1 MKLFVD
7 DAISDSARRWRHRR
21 SKASGSI
28 LVIVLVACTLVG
40 ITLASYLQLVSNQ
53 NLSIMRSM
61 AWNKALVLA
70 EAGIEEA
77 LAHLN
82 SNITNRTQDGW
93 VLVGTNVTKERTL
106 GDDRY
111 RVWINKDQEPPLI
124 LSEGYAKHPL
134 SGEFLSPRTIRV
146 STTNDALFAKGL
158 VAKGKLDLAGNGIR
172 TDSYIS
178 TDPNFSTA
186 GKYDPAKNKDGG
198 DIATNSSVEDSM
210 DVWNAEI
217 LGTASTGPN
226 GNVKLG
232 QNGRIGSK
240 TWHSANSKGIQPG
253 WAKDDMNVY
262 FPNVKAPFNGG
273 AFNPASGTVSNVN
286 YKYLLGAGN
295 YQISQLKLQASETML
310 VTGNTTL
317 YVTSEIDIA
326 GSGKIEIAPGATLQL
341 YMAGAVTKIAGNGI
355 ANNGVATS
363 FSYWGLPSNTQVSL
377 SGNASLAGT
386 VYAPQALLTLGGGG
400 SNTSDFMGAA
410 VANSIK
416 LNGHFHFHYDES
428 LKIHGPKRGYIIT
441 SWAEG
446 GW

>member
-1 MKLFVD
+1 M
-7 DAISDSARRWRHRR
+7 IM
-21 SKASGSI
+21 
-28 LVIVLVACTLVG
+28 LVACMLIG

-61 AWNKALVLA
+61 AWNRALVLA

-82 SNITNRTQDGW
+82 SNTTNRTHDGW
-93 VLVGTNVTKERTL
+93 ALAGTNVTKERNL

-124 LSEGYAKHPL
+124 LSEGYARHPK
-134 SGEFLSPRTIRV
+134 SGQFLAPRTIRV

-158 VAKGKLDLAGNGIR
+158 VAKGKLDLAGNGIK

-198 DIATNSSVEDSM
+198 DIATNSSVEDSLN
-210 DVWNAEI
+210 VWNAEI
-217 LGTASTGPN
+217 FGTASTGPD

-240 TWHSANSKGIQPG
+240 TWHSASSKGIQPG

-262 FPNVKAPFNGG
+262 FPDVKPPFDGG
-273 AFNPASGTVSNVN
+273 AFNPSGGSISNVN
-286 YKYLLGAGN
+286 YTYILGAGD
-295 YQISQLKLQASETML
+295 YQMTHLKLKASETML
-310 VTGNTTL
+310 VTGNARL
-317 YVTSEIDIA
+317 YVTSEIDIT
-326 GSGKIEIAPGATLQL
+326 GGGKIEFAPGATLQL
-341 YMAGAVTKIAGNGI
+341 YMAGALTKIAGNGI
-355 ANNGVATS
+355 ANNGMANS

-377 SGNASLAGT
+377 SGNATLAGT
-386 VYAPQALLTLGGGG
+386 VYAPQAQLTLGGGG
-400 SNTSDFMGAA
+400 STSADFMGAA

-428 LKIHGPKRGYIIT
+428 LKILGPKRGYVIT
-441 SWAEG
+441 SWAER